1 LVSSRKLDPK
11 ADGFRYPLA
20 KNGVDASLR
29 LEKEPYVNLRSL
41 HEAMVALANFF
52 DAVRM
57 DMSVRLDHMGDAG
70 GF

>member
-1 LVSSRKLDPK
+1 LPDHPPLLPSGVRR
-11 ADGFRYPLA
+11 ADTERCI
-20 KNGVDASLR
+20 
-29 LEKEPYVNLRSL
+29 NLRSL